1 MKPVAFDYRR
11 PRSLDAALELLANAP
26 GAKILAGGQTLGP
39 MLNLRLVR
47 PRTIIDITRIP
58 ELSAVSKSDGA
69 IRFGAAVTHGAIE
82 DGLAGDPA
90 NGFMT
95 RIAGGIAY
103 RAVRTRGTIGGS
115 LAHADPAADW
125 LTALMALDARIGIAG
140 AAGDQ
145 SVPLREFVTGVFET
159 ALGEADILTGVE
171 VPHLPPTAKCGF
183 YKFCRKA
190 GEFAEAMAA
199 AVIDEP
205 GGTFRVV
212 AGATDGAPLVF
223 EDAGAFISDDF
234 DLDRAMSALR
244 DQGFD
249 GDDYELQL
257 HAVAMKRAWREAVG
271 S

>member
-11 PRSLDAALELLANAP
+11 PRSLDAALECLANTP

-47 PRTIIDITRIP
+47 PRTIVDITRIP
-58 ELSAVSKSDGA
+58 ALSAVTEGDES
-69 IRFGAAVTHGAIE
+69 IRFGAAVTHAAIE
-82 DGLAGDPA
+82 DSLAGDPA

-95 RIAGGIAY
+95 RVARTIAY
-103 RAVRTRGTIGGS
+103 RAVRTRGTLGGS

-125 LTALMALDARIGIAG
+125 LAVLTALDARVAIAG
-140 AAGDQ
+140 EAGER

-159 ALGEADILTGVE
+159 ALGDEEVLTAID
-171 VPHLPPTAKCGF
+171 VPRLPETAGCGF

-199 AVIDEP
+199 AVIDDI
-205 GGTFRVV
+205 GGTFRIV
-212 AGATDGAPLVF
+212 AGATDGAPILF
-223 EDAGAFISDDF
+223 DEADALISDDF

-244 DQGFD
+244 DQGYD
-249 GDDYELQL
+249 GDDYDVQL
-257 HAVAMKRAWREAVG
+257 HAVAMQRAWREATR